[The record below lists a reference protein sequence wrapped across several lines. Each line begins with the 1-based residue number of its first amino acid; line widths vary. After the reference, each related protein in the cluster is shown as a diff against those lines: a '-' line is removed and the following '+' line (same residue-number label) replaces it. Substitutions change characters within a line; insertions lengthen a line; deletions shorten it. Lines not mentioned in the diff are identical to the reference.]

1 MSRARAQM
9 PTMDPSA
16 RPRALGETSVI
27 VRWLGTAGC
36 VLVLGCGAN
45 ANTPGGTCIAP
56 ANPGG
61 GWDFSC
67 RAISLALGTR
77 APGGQVLRVINL
89 PGEGG
94 GVAFRRVVS
103 DSASSQPLIVAAS
116 PSTLLGLA
124 QGHYGNF
131 SEKSVRWIAAMDAE
145 PSVIAVSASAPW
157 RTLDEFVRAWR
168 AHPDSV
174 VIGGTS
180 DVGGQD
186 HMKMLLLARA
196 AGLAVRLVR
205 YRPISSTTDAIA
217 QLRSNAI
224 QVFPAELS
232 KMLPQVQGKQLRVL
246 AVLGQKR
253 AMGPLASVPTARE
266 QGFDVVFVVW
276 RGFYAPRGIS
286 EATYREWVAG
296 MSATSASPEWK
307 ATLARNGLAPY
318 FLAGKEFETFVTNET
333 AAYRTLSKEIGIIP

>member
-1 MSRARAQM
+1 MISRWR
-9 PTMDPSA
+9 
-16 RPRALGETSVI
+16 
-27 VRWLGTAGC
+27 GTVGC
-36 VLVLGCGAN
+36 LLLLGCGAN
-45 ANTPGGTCIAP
+45 ENTNGGTCIAP

-67 RAISLALGTR
+67 RAVSLALKSR
-77 APGGQVLRVINL
+77 APGGQVLKVINL
-89 PGEGG
+89 PGDGG
-94 GVAFRRVVS
+94 GVAFRQIVR
-103 DSASSQPLIVAAS
+103 DSATAQPLIAAAS

-124 QGHYGNF
+124 QGHYGDF
-131 SEKSVRWIAAMDAE
+131 SETNVRWIAAIDAE

-168 AHPDSV
+168 VHPDSV

-196 AGLAVRLVR
+196 AGIDVRRVR
-205 YRPISSTTDAIA
+205 YRPIASAADAIA
-217 QLRSNAI
+217 QLQSNAI

-246 AVLGQKR
+246 AVLGQQR
-253 AMGPLASVPTARE
+253 ATGLLASVPTARE
-266 QGFDVVFVVW
+266 RGFDVVFVVW

-286 EATYREWVAG
+286 DATYKEWVAA
-296 MSATSASPEWK
+296 MSATNASPGWK
-307 ATLARNGLAPY
+307 ATLARNGLAPF
-318 FLAGKEFETFVTNET
+318 FLAGSEFERFVTDET
-333 AAYRTLSKEIGIIP
+333 AAYRRLSKDIGLIP